1 MWEVLII
8 GTVIGGIWALVAS
21 GFSLTFGVARI
32 FNFAHGT
39 YFAIA
44 AYLAAVLYPT
54 IGHFSI
60 FLAIFAAGIFGLA
73 VNTLIKPIRDR
84 EIMVI
89 LLTLS
94 IALSVEQFLLI
105 IFQDTS
111 ISLPPAVK
119 GVVEIAGVPVTYTR
133 ILALIAAL
141 LCLAALEIFIGK
153 TRLGR
158 EINATSQNAEAAMVV
173 GIDVEKVYTLTMLI
187 SAVLAGIGGVLY
199 AQIYSINPETAF
211 RVLIYAFA
219 VVILGGLGSIKGS
232 IIAAFLIGYV
242 QTFVSIA
249 FGSRWSEVAVIAVII
264 AILIVR
270 PRGLFGVE

>member
-1 MWEVLII
+1 MWETLEILRETLII

-44 AYLAAVLYPT
+44 AYVATVLYPA
-54 IGHFSI
+54 IGFPSI
-60 FLAIFAAGIFGLA
+60 FLAVIIAGLFGLV

-94 IALSVEQFLLI
+94 VALSIEQLLLI
-105 IFQDTS
+105 VFQDTS
-111 ISLPPAVK
+111 ISIPPIAE
-119 GVVEIAGVPVTYTR
+119 GVVEVAGVPVTYTR
-133 ILALIAAL
+133 IVALAIALLCIAAL
-141 LCLAALEIFIGK
+141 ELFIGK
-153 TRLGR
+153 TKLGR
-158 EINATSQNAEAAMVV
+158 EINATSQNAEAAMIV
-173 GIDVEKVYTLTMLI
+173 GIDVERVFSFTMLI
-187 SAVLAGIGGVLY
+187 SAILAGVGGVLY
-199 AQIYSINPETAF
+199 AQIYSVNPETAF
-211 RVLIYAFA
+211 RILIYAFA

-249 FGSRWSEVAVIAVII
+249 FSSRWSEVAVIAVII
-264 AILIVR
+264 A
-270 PRGLFGVE
+270 GKK

>member
-44 AYLAAVLYPT
+44 AYVAAVLYPT
-54 IGHFSI
+54 IGYLSI
-60 FLAIFAAGIFGLA
+60 FLAIPISGLFGLI
-73 VNTLIKPIRDR
+73 VNTLIKPIRNR

-94 IALSVEQFLLI
+94 IALSIEQLLLI

-111 ISLPPAVK
+111 VSIPPIVE
-119 GVVEIAGVPVTYTR
+119 GIVEIAGVPVTYTR
-133 ILALIAAL
+133 IVALIVAI
-141 LCLAALEIFIGK
+141 LCLVALEMFIGK
-153 TRLGR
+153 TKLGR
-158 EINATSQNAEAAMVV
+158 EINATSQNAEAAMIV
-173 GIDVEKVYTLTMLI
+173 GIDVERVYTLTMLI

-199 AQIYSINPETAF
+199 AQIYSVNPETAF
-211 RVLIYAFA
+211 RILIYAFA

-249 FGSRWSEVAVIAVII
+249 LGARWSEVAVIAVII

-270 PRGLFGVE
+270 PKGLFGVE

>member
-44 AYLAAVLYPT
+44 AYLAAALYPT
-54 IGHFSI
+54 LGYFSI
-60 FLAIFAAGIFGLA
+60 FLAIFAAGIFGLV
-73 VNTLIKPIRDR
+73 VNVLIKPIRDR

-94 IALSVEQFLLI
+94 VALSVEQILLI

-111 ISLPPAVK
+111 ISIPPVIN

-133 ILALIAAL
+133 IIALIIAL

-158 EINATSQNAEAAMVV
+158 EINATSQSSEAAMMV
-173 GIDVEKVYTLTMLI
+173 GIDVEKVYSSTMLI
-187 SAVLAGIGGVLY
+187 SAILAGIGGVLY
-199 AQIYSINPETAF
+199 AQIYSVNPETAF
-211 RVLIYAFA
+211 RILIFAFA

-242 QTFVSIA
+242 QTFVSIVL
-249 FGSRWSEVAVIAVII
+249 GSRWSEVAVIAVII

>member
-119 GVVEIAGVPVTYTR
+119 GVVEIAGVPVTYTK
-133 ILALIAAL
+133 ILALIVAL
-141 LCLAALEIFIGK
+141 LCLATLEIFIGK

-158 EINATSQNAEAAMVV
+158 EINATSQNAEAAMIV